1 MAGTFARLARRL
13 SRWAAFL
20 GTVDL
25 RLVVA
30 VAGVASFT
38 LGLFGLRAF
47 LPQQPSSAGYGQ
59 SWDDTVFYD
68 LQLYTFAA
76 APANGAGPFPVTL
89 EIARFLAPL
98 GALLAVLAALRL
110 VLAEQVRRYLAAH
123 ASDHAIVVGEGA
135 VALTLARNLGKGTDR
150 DAGEGKQGKGEGKK
164 VVLVS
169 TSDDTITL
177 ARRHDI
183 LTVRGDSSDRATL
196 SAAGVAGAAELY
208 ACTSRGLGNTDIAL
222 LAGQLTASR
231 AHPLS
236 AYALI
241 PDAELGVGLRARRI
255 GVSGAPGLRLD
266 FFGLEDGAA
275 RKLLACYPLAWD
287 AGDTPH
293 VVIVGFTALGQAV
306 LREVARQQLRHGGPQ
321 VKVLLRN
328 AAAAE
333 VSRVTGAFPVIA
345 VACSVSYG
353 ELNLPDTAQYTVFI
367 CLDDE
372 DDALRASLAIGRLVA
387 SDRAHVVTCMRTS
400 APFAQTLAGNPKFLE
415 DLRGRISVF
424 QVIQEA
430 CMPANIR
437 DDAFIEQLARSIH
450 ADYVAKSEARGETEA
465 ENKSMVPWGKL
476 PKDLRDANVAQA
488 AGIGAKL
495 EAINAVVVPESGEA
509 SDFGFTPEEVEGLA
523 ELEHKRWMN
532 ERTAQGW
539 SYGPKRDNRRKI
551 HPDLQEWDALDED
564 TREKDRD
571 AVRAIPGILRE
582 AGYQILRLPPDSEPR
597 G

>member
-1 MAGTFARLARRL
+1 MAGTFGRLARRL

-30 VAGVASFT
+30 VLAVASFI
-38 LGLFGLRAF
+38 LGLFGLRAY
-47 LPQQPSSAGYGQ
+47 LLHQPSSAGYGQ

-76 APANGAGPFPVTL
+76 APADGAGPFPVTL

-98 GALLAVLAALRL
+98 GALLAALAALRL

-150 DAGEGKQGKGEGKK
+150 GAGEGKK

-196 SAAGVAGAAELY
+196 GAAGVARAAELY

-231 AHPLS
+231 AQPLS

-287 AGDTPH
+287 AGDAPH

-306 LREVARQQLRHGGPQ
+306 LREVARRQLRHGGPQ
-321 VKVLLRN
+321 VKVLLWN
-328 AAAAE
+328 AEAAD
-333 VSRVTGAFPVIA
+333 VSRVTGAFPVIST
-345 VACSVSYG
+345 ACSVSYQ

-372 DDALRASLAIGRLVA
+372 DDALRASLAIGRLAA
-387 SDRAHVVTCMRTS
+387 SDRAHVVTCMRAS

-424 QVIQEA
+424 EVIQEA

-495 EAINAVVVPESGEA
+495 EAINAVVVPESAKA
-509 SDFGFTPEEVEGLA
+509 SDFSFTPEEVEGLA
-523 ELEHKRWMN
+523 ELEHQRWMN
-532 ERTAQGW
+532 ERIAQGW

-551 HPDLQEWDALDED
+551 HPDLQEWDALDEG

-571 AVRAIPGILRE
+571 AVRAIPGILGE
-582 AGYQILRLPPDSEPR
+582 AGYQIIRLPPDSEPR

>member
-1 MAGTFARLARRL
+1 MAGTYARVARRL

-30 VAGVASFT
+30 VAAAASFI

-47 LPQQPSSAGYGQ
+47 LPHQPSSAGYGK
-59 SWDDTVFYD
+59 SWADTVFYD

-76 APANGAGPFPVTL
+76 APANGAGPFPLTL

-98 GALLAVLAALRL
+98 GALVAALAALRL
-110 VLAEQVRRYLAAH
+110 VLAEQVRRYLAAD

-135 VALTLARNLGKGTDR
+135 VALTLARNLGKGTDGG
-150 DAGEGKQGKGEGKK
+150 AGEGKK

-196 SAAGVAGAAELY
+196 GAAGVARAAELY

-231 AHPLS
+231 AQPLS

-275 RKLLACYPLAWD
+275 RKLLARYPLAWD
-287 AGDTPH
+287 AGDAPH

-306 LREVARQQLRHGGPQ
+306 LREVARRQLRHGGPK
-321 VKVLLRN
+321 VKVLLWN
-328 AAAAE
+328 AAVAD
-333 VSRVTGAFPVIA
+333 VSRVTAAFPVISA
-345 VACSVSYG
+345 ACSVSYA
-353 ELNLPDTAQYTVFI
+353 ELDLPHTTQYTVFI

-387 SDRAHVVTCMRTS
+387 SGRAHVVTCMRAS

-424 QVIQEA
+424 EVIQEA

-450 ADYVAKSEARGETEA
+450 ADYRARSKARGETEA
-465 ENKSMVPWGKL
+465 ENKSMAPWDKL

-488 AGIGAKL
+488 VAIGAKL
-495 EAINAVVVPESGEA
+495 EAVNAVVVPESAEA
-509 SDFGFTPEEVEGLA
+509 SDFSFTPEEVEGLA
-523 ELEHKRWMN
+523 ELEHNRWMN
-532 ERTAQGW
+532 ERLAQGW
-539 SYGPKRDNRRKI
+539 SYGPERDNRRKI
-551 HPDLQEWDALDED
+551 HPDLREWRALNEG
-564 TREKDRD
+564 TREKDRN
-571 AVRAIPGILRE
+571 AIRAIPGILRE
-582 AGYQILRLPPDSEPR
+582 AGYQVLRLPPDSGPR